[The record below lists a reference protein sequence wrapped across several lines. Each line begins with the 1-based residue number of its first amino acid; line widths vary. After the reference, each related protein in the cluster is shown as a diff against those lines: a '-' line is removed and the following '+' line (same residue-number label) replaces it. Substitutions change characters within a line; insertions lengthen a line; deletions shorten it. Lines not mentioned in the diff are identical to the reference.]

1 MKIQIIASL
10 LMIESMFSTTLAQ
23 TIIKG
28 HVTDG
33 KLPLVGAVITCLDKQ
48 SNQLTR
54 GGITDKD
61 GNFNINVDW
70 NKEWIRVS
78 YVGYKSRDFWE
89 QKHL

>member
-1 MKIQIIASL
+1 M
-10 LMIESMFSTTLAQ
+10 
-23 TIIKG
+23 
-28 HVTDG
+28 
-33 KLPLVGAVITCLDKQ
+33 DKQ

-89 QKHL
+89 QKHLSDTIRMDIENTQLGEVTVQAKSIVTQKEDRP